1 MTTGEA
7 YSTTLSMREAKKWRI
22 CRVVYFGCLTVIKEF
37 QYPRT

>member
-22 CRVVYFGCLTVIKEF
+22 LQSGLFWLSHGH
-37 QYPRT
+37 